1 MDKSKSFSLFK
12 DYLEYMEGMSDED
25 LGKAMRAVWLYEN
38 GMELPELSGMA
49 WMLFTTIRRDLDRA
63 HAISQVRS
71 ENGAKGGKSKA
82 EASDEEAPVSKEEAN
97 SSKHLANASK
107 REASSSKPSL
117 HKTLDIDKDIT
128 PPTPLGGDEGGGTP
142 FERFWEAYPKK
153 VRKAAARRAWK
164 AIKPDEDLT
173 QTILK
178 AIELAKASPQWTKS
192 GGRFIPDP
200 SRWIEEKRWEDQ
212 LSPALEPPRSYNIED
227 LERISHFDLPDKL

>member
-49 WMLFTTIRRDLDRA
+49 WMLFTTIRRDLVRA

-97 SSKHLANASK
+97 
-107 REASSSKPSL
+107 SSKPSL

-200 SRWIEEKRWEDQ
+200 SRWLEEKRWEDQ
-212 LSPALEPPRSYNIED
+212 LSPALEPSRSYNIDD

>member
-97 SSKHLANASK
+97 SSK
-107 REASSSKPSL
+107 PSL
-117 HKTLDIDKDIT
+117 HKTLYIDKDIT

>member
-49 WMLFTTIRRDLDRA
+49 WMLFTTIRRDLVRA

-97 SSKHLANASK
+97 SSK
-107 REASSSKPSL
+107 PSL

-128 PPTPLGGDEGGGTP
+128 PPTPPGGDEGGGTP

>member
-107 REASSSKPSL
+107 REANSSKPSL

-128 PPTPLGGDEGGGTP
+128 PPTPPGGKGVVFQFGFCVLATMRRAAESANRKGTP
-142 FERFWEAYPKK
+142 GDDFRGFLYRYEKIPSEA
-153 VRKAAARRAWK
+153 
-164 AIKPDEDLT
+164 
-173 QTILK
+173 
-178 AIELAKASPQWTKS
+178 
-192 GGRFIPDP
+192 
-200 SRWIEEKRWEDQ
+200 
-212 LSPALEPPRSYNIED
+212 
-227 LERISHFDLPDKL
+227 

>member
-1 MDKSKSFSLFK
+1 MEK
-12 DYLEYMEGMSDED
+12 DTFLMRGAYRRQFAKLSMEERGQLITAILDYESGED
-25 LGKAMRAVWLYEN
+25 VG
-38 GMELPELSGMA
+38 ELSPLVELA
-49 WMLFTTIRRDLDRA
+49 FSFIKDDLDYNAERYEKKCETNR
-63 HAISQVRS
+63 Q
-71 ENGAKGGKSKA
+71 NGAKGGRPKGTKK
-82 EASDEEAPVSKEEAN
+82 EEAPSSPNDEDATDTQSQPAEPAEPAEPPEQEKPAN
-97 SSKHLANASK
+97 
-107 REASSSKPSL
+107 
-117 HKTLDIDKDIT
+117 D
-128 PPTPLGGDEGGGTP
+128 

-153 VRKAAARRAWK
+153 VRKAAARRSWK